1 MFDYFKFFK
10 LCFNLLNMT
19 CFFRPSIREHL
30 KKHTFLA
37 NMTSKAKTYKMPQVY
52 RGHVSS
58 AIIEIQLQPQEEE
71 PREHRLGEV
80 LQGGSK

>member
-37 NMTSKAKTYKMPQVY
+37 NMTSKAKTYKIPQVY
-52 RGHVSS
+52 RGHVPS
-58 AIIEIQLQPQEEE
+58 AIIEIQHQPPGEE